1 MYSSIS
7 ITKSKPNPC
16 QATRKKFQQNKPLKN
31 GFKSLT
37 KFLFF
42 CVRYTTV
49 AQGCAASISK
59 EYCLN

>member
-7 ITKSKPNPC
+7 ITKSKPNQTPAK
-16 QATRKKFQQNKPLKN
+16 QQKKKIQQNKPLKN
-31 GFKSLT
+31 WLKSLT

-49 AQGCAASISK
+49 AQGCCSK
-59 EYCLN
+59 EDQYQ